1 MKQFFNT
8 PGLIH
13 IGEMIFEQLNN
24 KSLES
29 CSNVCLDWKKMLDNP
44 RTWLRIC
51 IKKAPKYNE
60 IDEKYKAWHFEAST
74 VLINQWK
81 QLILEAG
88 NEYENQV
95 ANLLKK
101 MYSDQSYKRI
111 SGDKTSFR
119 SPIYMALLVEDL
131 PLIRYLLLAYTN
143 CFLSNRKSETISFYD
158 VAKSSMGY
166 DGIPQSQNL
175 EVYSLKF
182 CKSIAEKFFYVTSDV
197 PILNSYHPPCPEVI
211 EYLVSRLPSN
221 RKWKSHS
228 PNNLRT
234 ALEINQELQN
244 FLKFLL
250 EYIAANYPDSTFPY
264 HFLYKVYQNLG
275 LPNIGPN
282 IYPTIALKICCDV
295 NQPEKFKYG
304 IHSYLLY
311 N

>member
-44 RTWLRIC
+44 RTWLNIC
-51 IKKAPKYNE
+51 IKKAPKS
-60 IDEKYKAWHFEAST
+60 YKAWHFEAST

-101 MYSDQSYKRI
+101 MHSDEIQI
-111 SGDKTSFR
+111 SFR
-119 SPIYMALLVEDL
+119 SPIYMALLVRDL
-131 PLIRYLLLAYTN
+131 PLIRYLLLTYTN
-143 CFLSNRKSETISFYD
+143 CFLSNKKSETISFYD
-158 VAKSSMGY
+158 VTKSSMYPETVKMLKGY
-166 DGIPQSQNL
+166 DAGMPPIL
-175 EVYSLKF
+175 EVYSLEF
-182 CKSIAEKFFYVTSDV
+182 CKSIAEKFFYETSDV
-197 PILNSYHPPCPEVI
+197 SILNSYHPPCPEVI

-234 ALEINQELQN
+234 ALKTNQELQN
-244 FLKFLL
+244 FLKFIL
-250 EYIAANYPDSTFPY
+250 EYIVANYPYSTGNPF
-264 HFLYKVYQNLG
+264 HFLLDFYENLG
-275 LPNIGPN
+275 LPNINAPA
-282 IYPTIALKICCDV
+282 IAVEIMHGHDV

-304 IHSYLLY
+304 IHSYLL
-311 N
+311 

>member
-1 MKQFFNT
+1 MEHFFNN
-8 PGLIH
+8 PGLNH
-13 IGEMIFEQLNN
+13 IGGLIFEQLDHE
-24 KSLES
+24 SLES
-29 CSNVCLDWKKMLDNP
+29 CSKVCRDWKKMLYNP
-44 RTWLRIC
+44 RFWLKIC
-51 IKKAPKYNE
+51 IKKAKYD
-60 IDEKYKAWHFEAST
+60 DEKTELKF
-74 VLINQWK
+74 LIDQWK
-81 QLILEAG
+81 DLVFLQTE
-88 NEYENQV
+88 NEHDV
-95 ANLLKK
+95 TILLKSMHSK
-101 MYSDQSYKRI
+101 LKFQKLIIRP
-111 SGDKTSFR
+111 
-119 SPIYMALLVEDL
+119 PIYMALLVKDI
-131 PLIRYLLLAYTN
+131 PLIRHLLLTYRN
-143 CFLSNRKSETISFYD
+143 NFLANGKSETISFYD

-182 CKSIAEKFFYVTSDV
+182 CKSIAENFFYVTSDV

>member
-1 MKQFFNT
+1 MEQLFNN

-24 KSLES
+24 NGLES

-44 RTWLRIC
+44 RTWLKIC
-51 IKKAPKYNE
+51 IKQAPKSNE
-60 IDEKYKAWHFEAST
+60 ISSKQHSFEASN

-143 CFLSNRKSETISFYD
+143 CFLSNRISETKSFYELTR
-158 VAKSSMGY
+158 SS
-166 DGIPQSQNL
+166 
-175 EVYSLKF
+175 K
-182 CKSIAEKFFYVTSDV
+182 
-197 PILNSYHPPCPEVI
+197 ILNIYHPPCSEVI
-211 EYLVSRLPSN
+211 EYLASSLFLKIFDGN
-221 RKWKSHS
+221 RNWISHS
-228 PNNLRT
+228 THHLRT
-234 ALEINQELQN
+234 ALETNQELSN
-244 FLKFLL
+244 FLEFML
-250 EYIAANYPDSTFPY
+250 EYIVANYPDENPHSRY
-264 HFLYKVYQNLG
+264 HFLYRFYLNLG
-275 LPNIGPN
+275 YSNRAPSMG
-282 IYPTIALKICCDV
+282 LKIMNNV
-295 NQPEKFKYG
+295 TQSEKFKYG
-304 IHSYLLY
+304 IHSYLLD
-311 N
+311 NE

>member
-1 MKQFFNT
+1 MEQLFNN

-24 KSLES
+24 NGLES

-44 RTWLRIC
+44 RIWLKIC
-51 IKKAPKYNE
+51 IKQAPKSNE
-60 IDEKYKAWHFEAST
+60 ISRKQYSFEASN

-81 QLILEAG
+81 QLISEAE

-101 MYSDQSYKRI
+101 MHSDEV
-111 SGDKTSFR
+111 KTSFR
-119 SPIYMALLVEDL
+119 SPMYMALLVKDL
-131 PLIRYLLLAYTN
+131 PLVRYLLLAYTN

-166 DGIPQSQNL
+166 DGIPQNL

-234 ALEINQELQN
+234 ALETQGT
-244 FLKFLL
+244 LK
-250 EYIAANYPDSTFPY
+250 
-264 HFLYKVYQNLG
+264 
-275 LPNIGPN
+275 
-282 IYPTIALKICCDV
+282 
-295 NQPEKFKYG
+295 
-304 IHSYLLY
+304 
-311 N
+311 

>member
-44 RTWLRIC
+44 RTWLNIC
-51 IKKAPKYNE
+51 IKKAPKFNK
-60 IDEKYKAWHFEAST
+60 ILNWRFKAST

-95 ANLLKK
+95 TNLLKK
-101 MYSDQSYKRI
+101 MHSDKIQ
-111 SGDKTSFR
+111 TSFR
-119 SPIYMALLVEDL
+119 SPIYMALLVKDL

-143 CFLSNRKSETISFYD
+143 YFLSNRKSETISFYD

-166 DGIPQSQNL
+166 DGIPQNL

-234 ALEINQELQN
+234 ALETNQELQN
-244 FLKFLL
+244 FLKFIL
-250 EYIAANYPDSTFPY
+250 EYIVANYPYSTGNPFY
-264 HFLYKVYQNLG
+264 FLLDFYQNLG
-275 LPNIGPN
+275 LPNFN
-282 IYPTIALKICCDV
+282 ASAIALEIMRDV

>member
-1 MKQFFNT
+1 MEQLFNN

-24 KSLES
+24 NSLES

-44 RTWLRIC
+44 RIWLKIC
-51 IKKAPKYNE
+51 IKQAPKSNE
-60 IDEKYKAWHFEAST
+60 ISRKQYSFEASN

-81 QLILEAG
+81 QLISEAE

-101 MYSDQSYKRI
+101 MHSDEV
-111 SGDKTSFR
+111 KTSFR
-119 SPIYMALLVEDL
+119 SPLYMALLVKDL
-131 PLIRYLLLAYTN
+131 PLVRYLLLAYTN
-143 CFLSNRKSETISFYD
+143 FFLSNRISESISFYD
-158 VAKSSMGY
+158 VTKLSMGY
-166 DGIPQSQNL
+166 DGIPQNL

-221 RKWKSHS
+221 RNWKSHS

-234 ALEINQELQN
+234 ALETNQELRN
-244 FLKFLL
+244 FLEFML
-250 EYIAANYPDSTFPY
+250 EYIVANYPEENY
-264 HFLYKVYQNLG
+264 HSRYYFLYCFYQNLG
-275 LPNIGPN
+275 YKNAPSMG
-282 IYPTIALKICCDV
+282 LKIMNNV
-295 NQPEKFKYG
+295 YQSEKIKYG
-304 IHSYLLY
+304 IHSYLLD
-311 N
+311 NE

>member
-1 MKQFFNT
+1 MEQLFNN

-24 KSLES
+24 NGLES

-44 RTWLRIC
+44 RTWLKIC
-51 IKKAPKYNE
+51 IKQAPKSNE
-60 IDEKYKAWHFEAST
+60 ISNKKHSFEASNI
-74 VLINQWK
+74 LINQWK
-81 QLILEAG
+81 QLISEAE

-101 MYSDQSYKRI
+101 MHSDEV
-111 SGDKTSFR
+111 KTSFR
-119 SPIYMALLVEDL
+119 SPMYMALLVKDL

-158 VAKSSMGY
+158 VAKSSMGD

-211 EYLVSRLPSN
+211 EYLVSRLPSD

-234 ALEINQELQN
+234 ALETNQELQN

>member
-1 MKQFFNT
+1 
-8 PGLIH
+8 
-13 IGEMIFEQLNN
+13 MIFEQLNN

-44 RTWLRIC
+44 RTWLNIC
-51 IKKAPKYNE
+51 IKKAPKSNE
-60 IDEKYKAWHFEAST
+60 IDERYKAWHFEAST

-95 ANLLKK
+95 TNLLKK
-101 MYSDQSYKRI
+101 MHSDKIQ
-111 SGDKTSFR
+111 TSFR
-119 SPIYMALLVEDL
+119 SPIYMALLVKDL

-143 CFLSNRKSETISFYD
+143 CFLLNRKSETISFYD

-166 DGIPQSQNL
+166 DGIPQNL

-221 RKWKSHS
+221 RNWKSHS

-234 ALEINQELQN
+234 ALETNQELQN
-244 FLKFLL
+244 FLEFLL
-250 EYIAANYPDSTFPY
+250 EYIVANYPDDNHY
-264 HFLYKVYQNLG
+264 ENYINCYQFLYFFYQHLLNSAK
-275 LPNIGPN
+275 NA
-282 IYPTIALKICCDV
+282 PTIFKIMKACSYKS
-295 NQPEKFKYG
+295 EKFKYG
-304 IHSYLLY
+304 IHSYLLH
-311 N
+311 NE